1 MNDAH
6 TEEAIAES
14 KNDSASGAQRL
25 HHSTLWLPLLEVL
38 RGVLIPGVIASFFF
52 GYERILF
59 FGGCFVLL
67 PTALTHIVRFF
78 SVRYHINDA
87 ELVIRS
93 GVISKRDR
101 RIPLGRVQDIE
112 IQQSLFHRWF
122 DLAKLE
128 ITTAG
133 AENQEAALD
142 VLSRKQAE
150 ALRATILR
158 RQDSDG
164 QSSSAIDGSHS
175 TEPRRTLCE
184 LTSRDLVKGGLTS
197 NLVASIGAIIGT
209 IFYVKFVQGLGSG
222 FVETF
227 EEKVTEKVQETLPGG
242 RLFDNVLEFFTADT
256 IGKGVMLALGGAL
269 ISIAGFV
276 IRYHGFQ
283 LTQVRDVITKKFGL
297 FTVRRSS
304 LAQDRFQAIKLEEG
318 LLRRCFGLASLR
330 ADSAGDRNQLDD
342 QKKRD
347 ALVPVTSRDHAFAL
361 VRDVQPDLE
370 TSEPEWKRISRK
382 AIMRGTRKGWLL
394 ILALMIQTFL
404 ATGWMCIAWL
414 PVIPFV
420 YYLNVQWYRN
430 TGYWVGEKF
439 VLSRRGWLNRNT
451 LFLPVKNIQNVAVT
465 QNPFDRRYN
474 LATVTIDTAGQSN
487 TGGGPIIRNLPVEEA
502 RSLQQFLVKQVAN
515 SISKW

>member
-1 MNDAH
+1 MNDTH
-6 TEEAIAES
+6 TEEAIAAS
-14 KNDSASGAQRL
+14 ANDSAPNAQRL

-38 RGVLIPGVIASFFF
+38 RGALIPGVIASFFF

-67 PTALTHIVRFF
+67 PTALAHVFRFV
-78 SVRYHINDA
+78 SVRYHINEA

-101 RIPLGRVQDIE
+101 RIPLERMQDIE

-133 AENQEAALD
+133 AEDQEATLD

-158 RQDSDG
+158 RQDSDA
-164 QSSSAIDGSHS
+164 QSQTTDGSQPA
-175 TEPRRTLCE
+175 EPRQTLCE
-184 LTSRDLVKGGLTS
+184 LTTRDLVKGGLTS

-222 FVETF
+222 IVGTF
-227 EEKVTEKVQETLPGG
+227 EEKVTEKVQERLPSG
-242 RLFDNVLEFFTADT
+242 RLFDSVIDFFTVDT
-256 IGKGVMLALGGAL
+256 IGKGVLLALGGAL

-276 IRYHGFQ
+276 IRYHGFR

-318 LLRRCFGLASLR
+318 LLRRCFGLASIR

-347 ALVPVTSRDHAFAL
+347 VLVPVTSRDHAFAL

-370 TSEPEWKRISRK
+370 TSEPEWKRVSRL

-394 ILALMIQTFL
+394 VLALMIQTLL
-404 ATGWMCIAWL
+404 ATGWMCLAWL
-414 PVIPFV
+414 PAIPLV

-451 LFLPVKNIQNVAVT
+451 LFLPVKNIQNVSLT
-465 QNPFDRRYN
+465 QNPFDRRLN
-474 LATVTIDTAGQSN
+474 LATVSIDAAGQSN
-487 TGGGPIIRNLPVEEA
+487 TGGGPVIRNLPIEEA
-502 RSLQQFLVKQVAN
+502 RSLHQFLVKQVAN
-515 SISKW
+515 STSKW